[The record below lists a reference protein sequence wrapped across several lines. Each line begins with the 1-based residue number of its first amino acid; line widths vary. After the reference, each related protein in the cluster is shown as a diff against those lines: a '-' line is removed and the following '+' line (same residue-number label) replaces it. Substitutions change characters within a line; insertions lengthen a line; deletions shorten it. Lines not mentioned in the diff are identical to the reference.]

1 MLMMASQ
8 ILKSVDF
15 KKKQKFMYRERNII
29 FSSNKKNHLLHI
41 KGYFMAKNK
50 FAAEVNFDQGLLKKQ
65 C

>member
-1 MLMMASQ
+1 
-8 ILKSVDF
+8 
-15 KKKQKFMYRERNII
+15 MYRERNII